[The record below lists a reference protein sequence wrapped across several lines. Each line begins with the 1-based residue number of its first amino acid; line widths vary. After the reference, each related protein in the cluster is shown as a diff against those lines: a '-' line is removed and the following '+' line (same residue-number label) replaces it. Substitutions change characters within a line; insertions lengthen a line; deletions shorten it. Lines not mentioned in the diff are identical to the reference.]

1 MRTILLAILLASVT
15 LYAQDKPGESR
26 FLLRGYAHSGL
37 EFRGDASTF
46 VGGSFNP
53 IFLWRQ
59 SDKLLFE
66 AELEIAVEGGE
77 TEFGLEYA
85 NMAYILNS
93 YVILRLGK
101 FLLPYGAFAE
111 KLHPAWINRLP
122 TMPLG
127 FGHDGVG
134 PARGLGVELR
144 GGVPVGVA
152 KMSYSVYI
160 INGPILNDGSDPT
173 VEPEEAGK
181 VIYEPTG
188 KFESENKAIGGRL
201 SILPFSSS
209 SMEIGL
215 SGFYSNVGE
224 DDTEY
229 EDVSVL
235 AYAMDFSFVKKISSL
250 SGVID
255 IKAQFNAENVSDAY
269 YTNYEDSSRFTF
281 KNNSSSYYVQLSYR
295 PVNLGTMFF
304 NSLELVG
311 RYSALSFPE
320 EALWTSSQT
329 QFAIGLN
336 YWIDWRNVIKLSYQV
351 TDSGAHGDESG
362 GMQESK
368 DAFFIHW
375 AFGF

>member
-1 MRTILLAILLASVT
+1 MRNILLFILLTAIT
-15 LYAQDKPGESR
+15 LQAQDKPGESR

-37 EFRGDASTF
+37 EFRNDASTF

-59 SDKLLFE
+59 SKKLLFE

-85 NMAYILNS
+85 NMAYIINS
-93 YVILRLGK
+93 YVVLRLGK

-122 TMPLG
+122 TKPLG

-144 GGVPVGVA
+144 GGIPVGVA
-152 KMSYSVYI
+152 KMSYSIYV
-160 INGPILNDGSDPT
+160 INGPIINDGTDPAL
-173 VEPEEAGK
+173 EPEEAGK

-188 KFESENKAIGGRL
+188 QFESENKAVGGRI
-201 SILPFSSS
+201 SILPFYNS
-209 SMEIGL
+209 SMEIGF
-215 SGFYSNVGE
+215 SGLYSNVGK

-229 EDVSVL
+229 ENMAVF
-235 AYAMDFSFVKKISSL
+235 AYALDFSFVKKVSFL

-255 IKAQFNAENVSDAY
+255 IKAQYNAENVSDAY
-269 YTNYEDSSRFTF
+269 YTNYEDSSRYTF
-281 KNNSSSYYVQLSYR
+281 KNNSYAYYGQLSYR
-295 PVNLGTMFF
+295 PVNVGAAFF

-320 EALWTSSQT
+320 EALWTAEQT
-329 QFAIGLN
+329 QLTVGLN

-351 TDSGAHGDESG
+351 TDAGAHGGEAG
-362 GMQESK
+362 EGQESQ
-368 DAFFIHW
+368 DAVFIHW